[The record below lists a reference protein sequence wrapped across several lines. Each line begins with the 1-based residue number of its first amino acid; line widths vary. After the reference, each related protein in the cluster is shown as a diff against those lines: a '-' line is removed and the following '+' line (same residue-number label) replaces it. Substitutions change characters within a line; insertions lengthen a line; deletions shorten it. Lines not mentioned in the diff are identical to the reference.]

1 MSAEN
6 MSAAGVNG
14 DAWDSEEQRLA
25 RMEQLRTNLEA
36 TRAHIAELAQRHGV
50 AAPELL
56 PVTKFHPARDIALL
70 YELGVADV
78 AENREQEA
86 RAKAAELTDVRFH
99 MIGQVQTKKA
109 NHVARWA
116 ASVHSVDSL
125 KLVAA
130 LDRGMGLALER
141 GERGASSAHGAAGA
155 AGAAAP
161 QETSASATLPVF
173 LQVSADGDTA
183 RGGVALEELDALAD
197 ATVATAHLHL
207 AGLMV
212 VPPLGA
218 DAREV
223 FELVRARVDA
233 LNERLDRPVEDA
245 LKLSAGMSGDL
256 DAAIAAGTNIVR
268 VGTGI
273 MGPRP
278 LV

>member
-6 MSAAGVNG
+6 LTAQSPHGT
-14 DAWDSEEQRLA
+14 AWNNEDQRLA
-25 RMEQLRTNLEA
+25 RLEQLRANLEA
-36 TRAHIAELAQRHGV
+36 TRAHIAELAKHHGV

-70 YELGVADV
+70 HELGVTDV

-86 RAKAAELTDVRFH
+86 RSKAAELTDVRFH

-141 GERGASSAHGAAGA
+141 GERGASAAHGAAGA

-161 QETSASATLPVF
+161 QGASASAKLPVF

-183 RGGVALEELDALAD
+183 RGGVVLDQLDALAD
-197 ATVATAHLHL
+197 ATVAADHLHL

-223 FELVRARVDA
+223 FELVRAKVDA